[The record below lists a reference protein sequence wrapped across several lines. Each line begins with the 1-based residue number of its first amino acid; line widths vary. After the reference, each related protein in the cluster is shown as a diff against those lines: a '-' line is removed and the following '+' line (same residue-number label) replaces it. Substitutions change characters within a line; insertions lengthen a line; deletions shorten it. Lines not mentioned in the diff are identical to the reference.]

1 MIKGFFGLS
10 LKEKITANN
19 FLSLELPKHFKI
31 EFPSSKIQNIFKL
44 NGTNNWPRKKKQKE
58 RKEKGK

>member
-1 MIKGFFGLS
+1 MKRFFDLS
-10 LKEKITANN
+10 LKEKDIANN
-19 FLSLELPKHFKI
+19 FLSLELPKHLKI
-31 EFPSSKIQNIFKL
+31 EFPSPKIQNIFKL